1 MNRSALFCAF
11 LVLAGC
17 ASPMMRD
24 QDVRSLNRELEGAVY
39 TASQDLVADFSEDS
53 SRDVIFKKGE
63 KIRLYVEGGSDW
75 IRVKGYKASEKRE
88 QAVGRTLVYLLRE
101 DLKDEDGQKVLRERI
116 GRIGAAK

>member
-1 MNRSALFCAF
+1 
-11 LVLAGC
+11 
-17 ASPMMRD
+17 MMRD